1 MEVNKG
7 TESLARFVCAMELY
21 TVRLGKRSVS
31 ESYALAFGCPL
42 ASARKNAYGT
52 SGLKHPA
59 VATLLTG
66 LRQQS
71 QEIVWGRLQYKYS
84 RLLEAMADS
93 ALKHDASVT
102 ERYYAAQ
109 ALQKFASLVK
119 LDEVQQRQERRIAAG
134 AHARSRLTPI
144 VEHGELSEQN
154 AGMLIG
160 LIRDQLGEEKL
171 RELIGEEK
179 KALPA

>member
-1 MEVNKG
+1 MSDDFLEDFDNLFLSWWESLDIEDRSEFMEVSKG

-109 ALQKFASLVK
+109 
-119 LDEVQQRQERRIAAG
+119 
-134 AHARSRLTPI
+134 
-144 VEHGELSEQN
+144 
-154 AGMLIG
+154 
-160 LIRDQLGEEKL
+160 
-171 RELIGEEK
+171 
-179 KALPA
+179 